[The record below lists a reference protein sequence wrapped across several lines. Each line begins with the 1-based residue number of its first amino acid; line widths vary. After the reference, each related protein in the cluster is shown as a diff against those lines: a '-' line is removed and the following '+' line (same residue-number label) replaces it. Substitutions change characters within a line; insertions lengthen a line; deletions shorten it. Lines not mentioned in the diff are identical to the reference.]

1 VSPHPSHE
9 GRGSSPGHCVWLGE
23 SWGSKGSGGGGG
35 MREDKPKSTGMRLMA
50 VLNSALP
57 PR

>member
-1 VSPHPSHE
+1 
-9 GRGSSPGHCVWLGE
+9 VWLGE
-23 SWGSKGSGGGGG
+23 SWGGEDSGGGGG
-35 MREDKPKSTGMRLMA
+35 MREDEPKSTGMQLMA